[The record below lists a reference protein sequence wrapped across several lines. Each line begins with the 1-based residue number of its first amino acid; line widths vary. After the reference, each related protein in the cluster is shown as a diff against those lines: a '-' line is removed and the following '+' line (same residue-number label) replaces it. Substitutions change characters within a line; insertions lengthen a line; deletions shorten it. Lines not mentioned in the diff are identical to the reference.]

1 MFKKLAFLFFISFI
15 TVFQLFSVT
24 FDDFKKGI
32 EDKNG
37 TYVHN
42 YVTPLLKG
50 DFESQITHLHTHI
63 KNHGHFGIKE
73 SVTRCNTTM
82 RWNSF
87 FIKPD
92 YTLYEG
98 EDEQKQLIRDIW
110 NSNSL
115 TYAQD
120 IRGAQFGGVCLN
132 GEINNIIGINFRNKS
147 VPRIGANPGNN
158 IIYNLENKIAVEIV
172 KQQQANPNYRLNLG
186 DFVSVNDPTGTI
198 NPTDKDNLINEVWSA
213 TPFLVLTSTIRVI
226 YNIDDGTVSFN
237 TSYPF

>member
-24 FDDFKKGI
+24 FDDFKKDI

-63 KNHGHFGIKE
+63 KNHGHFGIKDF
-73 SVTRCNTTM
+73 VAKHNTTM

-147 VPRIGANPGNN
+147 VTRIGANPGNN
-158 IIYNLENKIAVEIV
+158 IIYNLENKIAVKIV
-172 KQQQANPNYRLNLG
+172 ELTQANPNYRLNLG
-186 DFVSVNDPTGTI
+186 DFVSVTGTI

-226 YNIDDGTVSFN
+226 YNIDETVSFN